1 MNAQSVP
8 DPEQPLP
15 GPRRAGPLAGL
26 RVLDCSSLIA
36 GPTAAMYL
44 GDYGADVI
52 KIEHPQGDGLRVWG
66 AVKDGAGLYFKMLN
80 RNKRSITADL
90 HTPLGAEIAR
100 RLAARA
106 DAMIENFRPGTLEK
120 WGLGYDTLS
129 AANPGLV
136 LTRVTGFGQTGP
148 ERDRP
153 GFGTTAEAAAGFAAI
168 NGEADGPP
176 LLPGFALADSAAG
189 LAAAFLTLAALQG
202 RAPRGGRGQVVDLAI
217 YEPLLTL
224 MGPQLIEYDQL
235 GLVQRRTG
243 SRTPLIAPR
252 NTYRTRDGKWIALSG
267 ASPSVFE
274 RLCRSLG
281 VPDLPADPRFRDNQ
295 ARLANV
301 DALDAALGGAIA
313 RFDQADLLARL
324 DAAQAVAA
332 PVRGADEVL
341 ADPHYRAR
349 GSIAT
354 VADADLGP
362 LRMQNVIGRLSET
375 PGGIRHAG
383 PRLGEHNRA
392 VLVDE
397 LGFDEAELRAGGIP
411 LP

>member
-1 MNAQSVP
+1 M
-8 DPEQPLP
+8 
-15 GPRRAGPLAGL
+15 
-26 RVLDCSSLIA
+26 
-36 GPTAAMYL
+36 
-44 GDYGADVI
+44 
-52 KIEHPQGDGLRVWG
+52 
-66 AVKDGAGLYFKMLN
+66 
-80 RNKRSITADL
+80 
-90 HTPLGAEIAR
+90 
-100 RLAARA
+100 
-106 DAMIENFRPGTLEK
+106 
-120 WGLGYDTLS
+120 
-129 AANPGLV
+129 
-136 LTRVTGFGQTGP
+136 
-148 ERDRP
+148 
-153 GFGTTAEAAAGFAAI
+153 
-168 NGEADGPP
+168 
-176 LLPGFALADSAAG
+176 
-189 LAAAFLTLAALQG
+189 
-202 RAPRGGRGQVVDLAI
+202 DLAI

-224 MGPQLIEYDQL
+224 MGPQLIEFDQL

-252 NTYRTRDGKWIALSG
+252 NTFQTRDGKWIALSG

-281 VPDLPADPRFRDNQ
+281 VPELPADPRFRDNQ

-301 DALDAALGGAIA
+301 EALDAALGAAIA
-313 RFDQADLLARL
+313 RLDQVDLLARL

-341 ADPHYRAR
+341 ADAHYRAR

-375 PGGIRHAG
+375 PGRIVHAG

-397 LGFDEAELRAGGIP
+397 LGFSETELRAGGVA